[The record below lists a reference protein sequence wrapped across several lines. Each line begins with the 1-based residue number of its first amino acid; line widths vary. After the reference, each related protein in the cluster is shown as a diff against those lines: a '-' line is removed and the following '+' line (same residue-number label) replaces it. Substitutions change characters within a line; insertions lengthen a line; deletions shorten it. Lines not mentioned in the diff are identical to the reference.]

1 MYLTGLTHRDELF
14 DLTVRW
20 LNDDLHQDDGRI
32 ITGIFLYEGF
42 ISGSFVIHRMVH
54 FLRTI
59 FNTNLELERLRQKH
73 LLRERLI
80 QYLAQP
86 TARTAELVR
95 MFREN
100 PEFFFPR
107 LPIDAVLVVAGG
119 KRLVSIG
126 RIKRL
131 SRVAEKASFRLMDAL
146 FQDIKAEA
154 QRIAE
159 KRAALAGL
167 PLTSLISSPDTMQ
180 QDFIDAEMAVA
191 ACFRNKAMKFERDA
205 FAIDDMLGFKIIGEP
220 EELDAIS
227 DRLKEEPGFKIVE
240 IQEHVGN
247 YNAVNLSVDLQLPEP
262 GELMNLFQGLDW
274 SIAARHGLDPDE
286 ARRSFPAYLERGSR
300 TVRMEIILTTY
311 PELMESEF
319 GRSLHELR
327 ILQLRERTPYCGLIA
342 QNAGYLVEYLLTLA
356 MAPVV
361 DVTELPIK
369 LYGRYLPET
378 IGAVKCALFGNDID
392 GSLLNA
398 FCLGSGCTDD
408 FCLLT
413 SGQNAVPVYGNA
425 FS

>member
-20 LNDDLHQDDGRI
+20 LNDDLHQGDGRT

-95 MFREN
+95 TFREN

-131 SRVAEKASFRLMDAL
+131 SRVAEKVSFRLMDAL

-159 KRAALAGL
+159 KRAAFAGL
-167 PLTSLISSPDTMQ
+167 PLTSFISSPDAMR
-180 QDFIDAEMAVA
+180 QDFVDAEIAVA
-191 ACFRNKAMKFERDA
+191 TRFREKAMQFERDA
-205 FAIDDMLGFKIIGEP
+205 FAINDMLGFKIIGEP
-220 EELDAIS
+220 EELVMVL
-227 DRLKEEPGFKIVE
+227 DRLKEAPGFKIVE
-240 IQEHVGN
+240 IEEHSGN
-247 YNAVNLSVDLQLPEP
+247 YNAVNLMVELQLPDP
-262 GELMNLFQGLDW
+262 GELMNAFQGLDW
-274 SIAARHGLDPDE
+274 SIAARRGLNPDE
-286 ARRSFPAYLERGSR
+286 ARRGFPAYLERGSR
-300 TVRMEIILTTY
+300 TIRMEIILTTY

-342 QNAGYLVEYLLTLA
+342 QNAGYLIEYLLTLA
-356 MAPVV
+356 MAPVL
-361 DVTELPIK
+361 DMPELPIK

-378 IGAVKCALFGNDID
+378 IRAVKCALFGNDID

-398 FCLGSGCTDD
+398 FCLVPEYTAD
-408 FCLLT
+408 FCLPTAPLT
-413 SGQNAVPVYGNA
+413 STPAPV
-425 FS
+425 

>member
-131 SRVAEKASFRLMDAL
+131 SRVAEKVSFRLMDAL

-159 KRAALAGL
+159 KRAAFAGL
-167 PLTSLISSPDTMQ
+167 PLTSFISSPDAMR
-180 QDFIDAEMAVA
+180 QDFVDAEIAVA
-191 ACFRNKAMKFERDA
+191 TRFREKAMQFERDA
-205 FAIDDMLGFKIIGEP
+205 FAINDMLGFKIIGEP
-220 EELDAIS
+220 EELVMVL
-227 DRLKEEPGFKIVE
+227 DRLKEAPGFKIVE
-240 IQEHVGN
+240 IEEHSGN
-247 YNAVNLSVDLQLPEP
+247 YNAVNLLVELQLPDP
-262 GELMNLFQGLDW
+262 GELMNAFQGLDW
-274 SIAARHGLDPDE
+274 SIAARRGLNPDE
-286 ARRSFPAYLERGSR
+286 ARRGFPAYLERGSR
-300 TVRMEIILTTY
+300 TIRMEIILTTY

-342 QNAGYLVEYLLTLA
+342 QNAGYLIEYLLTLA
-356 MAPVV
+356 MAPVL
-361 DVTELPIK
+361 DMPELPIK

-378 IGAVKCALFGNDID
+378 IRAVKCALFGNDID

-398 FCLGSGCTDD
+398 FCLVPEYKAD
-408 FCLLT
+408 FCLPTAPLT
-413 SGQNAVPVYGNA
+413 STPAPV
-425 FS
+425 

>member
-20 LNDDLHQDDGRI
+20 LNDDLHQGDGRI

-95 MFREN
+95 TFREN

-131 SRVAEKASFRLMDAL
+131 SRVAEKVSFRLMDAL

-159 KRAALAGL
+159 KRAAFAGL
-167 PLTSLISSPDTMQ
+167 PLTSFISSPDAMR
-180 QDFIDAEMAVA
+180 QDFVDAEIAVA
-191 ACFRNKAMKFERDA
+191 TRFREKAMQFERDA
-205 FAIDDMLGFKIIGEP
+205 FAINDMLGFKIIGEP
-220 EELDAIS
+220 EELVMVL
-227 DRLKEEPGFKIVE
+227 DRLKEAPGFKIVE
-240 IQEHVGN
+240 IEEHSGN
-247 YNAVNLSVDLQLPEP
+247 YNAVNLMVEFQLPDP
-262 GELMNLFQGLDW
+262 GELMNAFQGLDW
-274 SIAARHGLDPDE
+274 SIAARRGLNPDE
-286 ARRSFPAYLERGSR
+286 ARRGFPAYLERGSR
-300 TVRMEIILTTY
+300 TIRMEIILTTY

-342 QNAGYLVEYLLTLA
+342 QNAGYLIEYLLTLA
-356 MAPVV
+356 MAPVL
-361 DVTELPIK
+361 DMPELPIK

-378 IGAVKCALFGNDID
+378 IRAVKCALFGNDID

-398 FCLGSGCTDD
+398 FCLVPEYTAD
-408 FCLLT
+408 FCLPTAPLT
-413 SGQNAVPVYGNA
+413 STPAPV
-425 FS
+425 

>member
-20 LNDDLHQDDGRI
+20 LNDDFHQGDGRI

-42 ISGSFVIHRMVH
+42 ISGSFVIPRMVH
-54 FLRTI
+54 LLRTI
-59 FNTNLELERLRQKH
+59 FGTNLEMERLRQKH

-80 QYLAQP
+80 QYMSQL
-86 TARTAELVR
+86 TGRTAELVR
-95 MFREN
+95 TFREN

-131 SRVAEKASFRLMDAL
+131 SRVAEKVSFRLMDAL

-159 KRAALAGL
+159 QRAAFAGL
-167 PLTSLISSPDTMQ
+167 PLTSLISSADAMR
-180 QDFIDAEMAVA
+180 QDFVDAELAVA
-191 ACFRNKAMKFERDA
+191 TRFREKAMQFERDA
-205 FAIDDMLGFKIIGEP
+205 FAINDMLGLKIIGEP
-220 EELDAIS
+220 EELDMVLGQ
-227 DRLKEEPGFKIVE
+227 LKEEPGFKIVE
-240 IQEHVGN
+240 IEEHSGN
-247 YNAVNLSVDLQLPEP
+247 YNAVSLTVDLQLPDP
-262 GELMNLFQGLDW
+262 GELMNAFQGLDW
-274 SIAARHGLDPDE
+274 SIAARRGLNPDD
-286 ARRSFPAYLERGSR
+286 ARRDFPAYLERGSR
-300 TVRMEIILTTY
+300 TIRMEIILTTY
-311 PELMESEF
+311 AELMESEF

-342 QNAGYLVEYLLTLA
+342 QNAGYLIEYLLTLA
-356 MAPVV
+356 MAPVL
-361 DVTELPIK
+361 DVPELPIK

-378 IGAVKCALFGNDID
+378 IRAVKCALFGNDID

-398 FCLGSGCTDD
+398 FCLVPEHMAD
-408 FCLLT
+408 FCLPSSRLT
-413 SGQNAVPVYGNA
+413 STPAPV
-425 FS
+425 

>member
-20 LNDDLHQDDGRI
+20 LNDDLHQGDGRI

-95 MFREN
+95 TFREN

-131 SRVAEKASFRLMDAL
+131 SRVAEKVSFRLMDAL

-159 KRAALAGL
+159 KRAAFAGL
-167 PLTSLISSPDTMQ
+167 PLTSFISSPDAMR
-180 QDFIDAEMAVA
+180 QDFVDAEIAVA
-191 ACFRNKAMKFERDA
+191 TRFREKAMQFERDA
-205 FAIDDMLGFKIIGEP
+205 FAINDMLGFKIIGEP
-220 EELDAIS
+220 EELVMVL
-227 DRLKEEPGFKIVE
+227 DRLKEAPGFKIVE
-240 IQEHVGN
+240 IEEHSGN
-247 YNAVNLSVDLQLPEP
+247 YNAVNLMVELQLPDP
-262 GELMNLFQGLDW
+262 GELMNAFQGLDW
-274 SIAARHGLDPDE
+274 SIAARRGLNPDE
-286 ARRSFPAYLERGSR
+286 ARRGFPAYLERGSR
-300 TVRMEIILTTY
+300 TIRMEIILTTY

-342 QNAGYLVEYLLTLA
+342 QNAGYLIEYLLTLA
-356 MAPVV
+356 MAPVL
-361 DVTELPIK
+361 DMPELPIK

-378 IGAVKCALFGNDID
+378 IRAVKCALFGNDID

-398 FCLGSGCTDD
+398 FCLVPEYTAD
-408 FCLLT
+408 FCLPTAPLT
-413 SGQNAVPVYGNA
+413 STPAPV
-425 FS
+425 